1 MEIALHLGAN
11 CTDEDRLIRTIL
23 KNGAILKEHD
33 IAAPGPGKYRRL
45 LRETIQNLNGLPP
58 APDTRQIMLDSIL
71 SDETPDRIVLSNSNF
86 ICIPNR
92 IFESGVLYAQ
102 TEFKLRGM
110 LQLFPQDDLDIF
122 LAIRDPATFLPDAF
136 RKSKSETFDEFMAGK
151 DPFDI
156 RWSDMIERILQVA
169 PHLTLT
175 VWCNEDTPLIWD
187 EIVLALTGLPQDTKI
202 NGAHDLLATIMS
214 NEGMNRYINY
224 LNAHPPKTL
233 SQKRRVIAAFLDKYA
248 LDEEIE
254 ETVDLPGMT
263 ADDIQELSDLYEED
277 VQRIAAMDG
286 VRFIGV

>member
-71 SDETPDRIVLSNSNF
+71 SDETPDRMVLSNSNF

-92 IFESGVLYAQ
+92 IFEAGVLYAQ

-263 ADDIQELSDLYEED
+263 AEDIQELSDLYEED
-277 VQRIAAMDG
+277 VQRIAAMNG

>member
-71 SDETPDRIVLSNSNF
+71 SDETPDRMVLSNSNF

-136 RKSKSETFDEFMAGK
+136 RKSKSETFEEFMAGK